1 MTRRVNKRTVHF
13 VHLYKFH
20 KETHEL
26 YSYRSFIRDY
36 DGAIKEMNITKKIL
50 TEDLTDGITGN
61 LPPRVG
67 RQRYF
72 REDHYNL
79 SSEEKSHHSDEDE
92 KKSNEDSPLNKN
104 KSMDS
109 KYLLKEDIQS
119 HRSKAGQSDDNDD
132 QIISNQ
138 MDSQSAEAKSRDDEE
153 SD

>member
-1 MTRRVNKRTVHF
+1 LLTRRANKRKVHF

-50 TEDLTDGITGN
+50 TDDLTDGITGN
-61 LPPRVG
+61 LPPRQG

-79 SSEEKSHHSDEDE
+79 SSENKEAESDEED
-92 KKSNEDSPLNKN
+92 KKSGDDSPLK

-109 KYLLKEDIQS
+109 KFLLKEDIQS
-119 HRSKAGQSDDNDD
+119 RSHSNNGQSDDNDD
-132 QIISNQ
+132 ALISNQ
-138 MDSQSAEAKSRDDEE
+138 MDNQSPDSRHRDEE
-153 SD
+153 EK

>member
-1 MTRRVNKRTVHF
+1 MTRRANKRKVHF

-50 TEDLTDGITGN
+50 TDDLTDGITGN
-61 LPPRVG
+61 LPPRQG

-79 SSEEKSHHSDEDE
+79 SSENKEAESDEED
-92 KKSNEDSPLNKN
+92 KKSGDDSPLK

-109 KYLLKEDIQS
+109 KFLLKEDMQS
-119 HRSKAGQSDDNDD
+119 HRSHSNNGQSDDNDD
-132 QIISNQ
+132 ALISNH
-138 MDSQSAEAKSRDDEE
+138 MDSQSPDNRHRDEE
-153 SD
+153 EK